1 MFVLLAGLFGIV
13 LLPFLV
19 LFLPYIL
26 WLSVPTIVLFGALA
40 AVRAIRR
47 HGFLL
52 PRYS

>member
-19 LFLPYIL
+19 LFLPYVL
-26 WLSVPTIVLFGALA
+26 WLSVPTIVLFGTLA
-40 AVRAIRR
+40 AARAVRR
-47 HGFLL
+47 HRFLL